1 MKLFDTR
8 RWLFLFL
15 CSLVL
20 FTAFFPLTAED
31 GYEVLPDSYRALRLG
46 MNLEEV
52 QDELRSDGLFGY
64 RGERDLSLLPGGPRT
79 LIETAGPSFI
89 RRSWLQFHEGKLW
102 SMTFTLDPGRIDYYS
117 VYSTLVAKYGEP
129 HALDPSKA
137 RWADDRVILTLE
149 RPLTIKYLDAA
160 VFESLLAGS
169 FAGQAASD
177 MLREAFLEDF

>member
-8 RWLFLFL
+8 QRLIRVL
-15 CSLVL
+15 CSLIII
-20 FTAFFPLTAED
+20 TALSPLTAED
-31 GYEVLPDSYRALRLG
+31 DSGMLPDSYRALRLG
-46 MNLEEV
+46 MDLEEA
-52 QDELRSDGLFGY
+52 QDALQADGLFGY
-64 RGERDLSLLPGGPRT
+64 RGERDLSLLPGGSRT

-129 HALDPSKA
+129 HSLNPSKA
-137 RWADDRVILTLE
+137 RWTDDRVILTLE